1 MTRRTKHAALIM
13 ATAALAWVG
22 AAHAWVFPEHRDIAV
37 LAVQSLDP
45 GQRAAFDRLWAE
57 ARSGDEQRM
66 CAQAADPELGL
77 APPCI
82 DWAALSG
89 IAGDHSCS
97 SQQML
102 DTVRTQ
108 DWILV
113 VADVAAQ
120 LKSDLSR
127 IPATTAGA
135 FATRQL
141 RLLASAERQLADA
154 AIRAQRVNALRV
166 ADTRLQR
173 ADRQYA
179 TRAGAN
185 LAHFMLARPD
195 TNLDPFAYA
204 VLALRPGSPV
214 SAPGIYV
221 QYHVSALR
229 KASRL
234 AHEPG
239 LPAQERRELARSALF
254 DEAFALHFLQDM
266 YAAGHVAGSWGDVAQ
281 RMGTH
286 DFYNENGLEV
296 FTWKGRDRTIVL
308 TGDAHMRPQDA
319 ELAAEAVRASLEQI
333 LDTATGAN
341 HGYEV
346 PDGPTGS
353 ARPDAFDV
361 CTISTFPNEGQW
373 AGAAESPYEP
383 ALRVV
388 LLDTPVPGLGPG
400 LGAQPRSRSELGP
413 FVGLAGA
420 LEARGISGGF
430 TDGQNDNGAM
440 GGVDLGFRIGVG
452 LEGAL
457 GESSDGLVFAQL
469 GFRADSPSSGTIS
482 TFDRVA
488 SGALTA
494 AIPARSALSTRIRMP
509 YYLVPG
515 DLLLLAPMYL
525 VNPDAYSAMALTAA
539 DGGLLGLQ
547 QGVATRFG
555 RIQFVLGREIGVS
568 FYGLFSPQQL
578 IAVDSDF
585 TERLRLVDFKSVSFD
600 LPVLEYRPFRAFSS
614 NQSSQ
619 LLLQLFAG
627 ADVPYSASYAATG
640 TAVDLDTVWSIGL
653 RLMFDWRYY
662 W

>member
-1 MTRRTKHAALIM
+1 MTV

-22 AAHAWVFPEHRDIAV
+22 AAQAWIFPEHRDIAV
-37 LAVQSLDP
+37 LAVQGLDP
-45 GQRAAFDRLWAE
+45 GHRAAFDRLWSE
-57 ARSGDEQRM
+57 ARTGDEQQM
-66 CAQAADPELGL
+66 CAQGADAEQGL

-89 IAGDHSCS
+89 VAGDHSCS
-97 SQQML
+97 SREML

-120 LKSDLSR
+120 LKSDLAR
-127 IPATTAGA
+127 VPATAPTARAAGSS
-135 FATRQL
+135 
-141 RLLASAERQLADA
+141 RLLANAERQLADA
-154 AIRAQRVNALRV
+154 AVAAQRTNALRV

-173 ADRQYA
+173 ADSQYA

-204 VLALRPGSPV
+204 VLALRPGSPI
-214 SAPGIYV
+214 SAPGVYV
-221 QYHVSALR
+221 QYHVSALQ

-239 LPAQERRELARSALF
+239 LSTQQRRELARSALF
-254 DEAFALHFLQDM
+254 DEAFALHFLEDM

-281 RMGTH
+281 RKGTH
-286 DFYNENGLEV
+286 DFYNEYGLEV

-319 ELAAEAVRASLEQI
+319 ELAARTVRASLEQV
-333 LDTATGAN
+333 LDTAAGAN
-341 HGYEV
+341 RGYEV
-346 PDGPTGS
+346 PDDPTGS
-353 ARPDAFDV
+353 ADPEAFNV
-361 CTISTFPNEGQW
+361 CTNAEIPNEGLW
-373 AGAAESPYEP
+373 AGKEESPYGP
-383 ALRVV
+383 ALRMV

-420 LEARGISGGF
+420 LDARGISGGF
-430 TDGQNDNGAM
+430 AGGQNDNGAM

-452 LEGAL
+452 LDGAL
-457 GESSDGLVFAQL
+457 GTSSDGLVFAQL
-469 GFRADSPSSGTIS
+469 GFRADSPSTNGIS

-525 VNPDAYSAMALTAA
+525 INPDAYSSMALTAV

-547 QGVATRFG
+547 QGLATRFG
-555 RIQFVLGREIGVS
+555 RVQFVLGREIGIS

-578 IAVDSDF
+578 VAIDRNSA
-585 TERLRLVDFKSVSFD
+585 EPLRLVDFKSVSFD
-600 LPVLEYRPFRAFSS
+600 LPVLEYRPFRTFSS
-614 NQSSQ
+614 NQSSE
-619 LLLQLFAG
+619 LVFQLFAG
-627 ADVPYSASYAATG
+627 ADVPYSASYAGTG
-640 TAVDLDTVWSIGL
+640 DTANLDTVWSVGL